1 MTKGLSENIKKL
13 IAESVQSGTM
23 TNVTSEERETISRVA
38 SSLAGGEY
46 FNPYCEPC
54 LFRAAH
60 IIYNELNK
68 QKTTKKIR
76 KGNKNE

>member
-1 MTKGLSENIKKL
+1 MTKELSENIKKL

-60 IIYNELNK
+60 ILFDELIKNNN
-68 QKTTKKIR
+68 TKKIK
-76 KGNKNE
+76 KGK

>member
-1 MTKGLSENIKKL
+1 MTTKLSENIKRL
-13 IAESVQSGTM
+13 VVESVQSGTM
-23 TNVTSEERETISRVA
+23 TNVSSEERETISRVA

-60 IIYNELNK
+60 ILFDELIKNNN
-68 QKTTKKIR
+68 TKKIK
-76 KGNKNE
+76 KGK

>member
-1 MTKGLSENIKKL
+1 MTTKLSENIKRL
-13 IAESVQSGTM
+13 VVESVQSGTM
-23 TNVTSEERETISRVA
+23 TNVSSEERETISRMA
-38 SSLAGGEY
+38 SELAGGEY

-68 QKTTKKIR
+68 QKTTKKNK
-76 KGNKNE
+76 KGK